1 MTNYTLNSA
10 IPLTEVQNEVAE
22 FMVSRPA
29 CINACQTGL

>member
-1 MTNYTLNSA
+1 MPDYTLNKDV
-10 IPLTEVQNEVAE
+10 PLTDVQNEVID